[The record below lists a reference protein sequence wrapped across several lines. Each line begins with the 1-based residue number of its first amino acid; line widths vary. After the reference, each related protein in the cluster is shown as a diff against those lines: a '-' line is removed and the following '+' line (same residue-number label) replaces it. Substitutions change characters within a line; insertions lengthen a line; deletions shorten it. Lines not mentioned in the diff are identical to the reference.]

1 MWSVT
6 TRPSTA
12 SPRNSSR
19 SFDASPGDSATQ
31 DRWAR
36 ARCSSSGSAN
46 WCASRS
52 ARASDAACSL
62 RSGGTHAGDDV
73 VDRVPHG
80 LEVLEVLVLDAK
92 ADRSLTDFLLDR
104 FHELDEGERVGFE
117 VVGERLT
124 FGDGARVD
132 LEDVGEAV
140 ADQLEDLLAVHRALL
155 HVGLGR
161 HAPDGSRFT
170 SGQADR

>member
-12 SPRNSSR
+12 SPRNSRR
-19 SFDASPGDSATQ
+19 SFDASPGDSATH

-36 ARCSSSGSAN
+36 ARCSSSESAN

-52 ARASDAACSL
+52 ARASVAACSL
-62 RSGGTHAGDDV
+62 SSGGGHLGDHV
-73 VDRVPHG
+73 VDGITHR
-80 LEVLEVLVLDAK
+80 LEVLEVFVLDAK
-92 ADRSLTDFLLDR
+92 ADRAFTDFLLDGLD
-104 FHELDEGERVGFE
+104 ELDEGERVGFE

-132 LEDVGEAV
+132 
-140 ADQLEDLLAVHRALL
+140 
-155 HVGLGR
+155 
-161 HAPDGSRFT
+161 
-170 SGQADR
+170 